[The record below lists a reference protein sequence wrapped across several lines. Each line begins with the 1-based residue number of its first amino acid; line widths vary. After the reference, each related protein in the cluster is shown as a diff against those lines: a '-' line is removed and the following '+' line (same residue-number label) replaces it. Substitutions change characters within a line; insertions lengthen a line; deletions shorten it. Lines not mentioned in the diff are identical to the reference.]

1 MYKAV
6 AVGAYRL
13 INLGRTVLGCLVTEE
28 EVRQWQP
35 VPPPG
40 DVIYAEKCD
49 NGN

>member
-6 AVGAYRL
+6 AGGAYRL

-35 VPPPG
+35 APPLG
-40 DVIYAEKCD
+40 DVIYVEEV
-49 NGN
+49 

>member
-1 MYKAV
+1 M
-6 AVGAYRL
+6 VGVVDVYRL
-13 INLGRTVLGCLVTEE
+13 IILEHTGFGCVVVEE